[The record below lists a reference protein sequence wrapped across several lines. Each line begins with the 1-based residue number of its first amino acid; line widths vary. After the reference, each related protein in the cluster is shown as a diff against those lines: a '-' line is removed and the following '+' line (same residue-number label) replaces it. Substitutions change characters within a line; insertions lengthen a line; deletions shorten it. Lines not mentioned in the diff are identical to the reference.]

1 MKNSPPRKFRGRNGK
16 MAVNW
21 RCVESR
27 TQARSPSVES
37 QSRIERVRNNGRS
50 CYARRS
56 CGRCPDYKR
65 IAFFFSPLP
74 LPRSRCKKQ
83 EGRTRDRRRGGW
95 RFSARNKA
103 ETIRSIEFTSR
114 LWLVH
119 WLPFPHWPVEGRK
132 GRKGKSFGWFFQR
145 LCEVKAVLSHC
156 SSRSIRIE

>member
-1 MKNSPPRKFRGRNGK
+1 MHNFFFFHNLPNSFASIIHYQSISVLRIIVLRQKIDSSILRTRSRSPIHIFHHFLFLNASIIAEDEELSFDPPRKFRGRNGK

-27 TQARSPSVES
+27 TQARSPGVES

-83 EGRTRDRRRGGW
+83 EGRTRDRRRGG
-95 RFSARNKA
+95 
-103 ETIRSIEFTSR
+103 
-114 LWLVH
+114 
-119 WLPFPHWPVEGRK
+119 
-132 GRKGKSFGWFFQR
+132 
-145 LCEVKAVLSHC
+145 
-156 SSRSIRIE
+156 